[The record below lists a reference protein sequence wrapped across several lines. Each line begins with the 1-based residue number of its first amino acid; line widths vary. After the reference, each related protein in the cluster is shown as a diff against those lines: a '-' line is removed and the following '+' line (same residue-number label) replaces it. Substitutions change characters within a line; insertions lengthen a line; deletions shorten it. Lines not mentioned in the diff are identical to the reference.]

1 MILVRRDGKET
12 KMEEDE
18 KKWKEI
24 CLLDEKISISL
35 PEEWTKMPDE
45 MAEQKFPYLS
55 KPQEMYVNEN
65 TDSIITFNLLE
76 KELKE
81 DEVHAAISEI
91 QRMIGHMYPES
102 INKSS
107 TVLRVEAGMAGW
119 FSYVT
124 GSVEQDNVHIMFI
137 MSCNGKMLL
146 GGYHFPDGQQKTGTI
161 FFFQVLKKLLES

>member
-1 MILVRRDGKET
+1 
-12 KMEEDE
+12 MEEDE

-35 PEEWTKMPDE
+35 PEEWKEMTDE
-45 MAEQKFPYLS
+45 MAERKFPYLS
-55 KPQEMYVNEN
+55 KPEKMYVDEN

-76 KELKE
+76 KGLKE
-81 DEVHAAISEI
+81 DEVYAAISEI

-124 GSVEQDNVHIMFI
+124 GGVEQDSVHIMFI
-137 MSCNGKMLL
+137 VSCNGKMLL
-146 GGYHFPDGQQKTGTI
+146 GGYHFPDGQRKTGSI
-161 FFFQVLKKLLES
+161 FFLQVLKKLTLMEKEKN